1 MWYLFLDPIRESSMQ
16 RKVKALVIITSST
29 CQENLYDPFGGQQ
42 VQALSDVNFEVEV
55 GEL

>member
-1 MWYLFLDPIRESSMQ
+1 MQ